1 MSCGARKEFGMDLI
15 IEDRVPMGF
24 ATGVIFGALLG
35 ALATLWLAPQSGKKT
50 QQLIHRQALRMQQAA
65 EDALDDIK
73 DGAERT
79 SEDVREKVSV
89 ARKEGKSWLNQRA
102 DQASNASAKIRDAVA
117 R

>member
-1 MSCGARKEFGMDLI
+1 MDQL
-15 IEDRVPMGF
+15 IEDRAPMGF
-24 ATGVIFGALLG
+24 AAGVIFGGILG

-65 EDALDDIK
+65 EDAVEDIK

-79 SEDVREKVSV
+79 SEDIREKVSV
-89 ARKEGKSWLNQRA
+89 ARTEGKSWLNQRA
-102 DQASNASAKIRDAVA
+102 DEASNVSAKIRESVT